1 MLSARVGGRLK
12 TLQAPRPKFAWAA
25 ISPVGHQIA
34 RIEKHSPARFASLFF
49 QRSFIEGDIMIQNM
63 SHATIYVLDQDVAK
77 DFYVGKL
84 GFEVKVDSS
93 LPNGFRWLTVA
104 PKGQPDLEIILMKVG
119 SSSDFV
125 TMKGEDTAEKDV
137 ETIAG
142 LLKRGWFGPGA
153 FQTADCRKTYEEL
166 KAEGVEF
173 VSEPKDQFYGVEAVF
188 KDPFGNWFSMSH
200 PKNY

>member
-1 MLSARVGGRLK
+1 
-12 TLQAPRPKFAWAA
+12 
-25 ISPVGHQIA
+25 
-34 RIEKHSPARFASLFF
+34 
-49 QRSFIEGDIMIQNM
+49 MIQKM

-125 TMKGEDTAEKDV
+125 KMKGGKGGDTAEKDI
-137 ETIAG
+137 ETIAT
-142 LLKRGWFGPGA
+142 LLKKGWFGPGA

-166 KAEGVEF
+166 KAKGVEF

-188 KDPFGNWFSMSH
+188 KDPFGNWFSMSQT
-200 PKNY
+200 KNY

>member
-1 MLSARVGGRLK
+1 
-12 TLQAPRPKFAWAA
+12 
-25 ISPVGHQIA
+25 
-34 RIEKHSPARFASLFF
+34 
-49 QRSFIEGDIMIQNM
+49 M
-63 SHATIYVLDQDVAK
+63 SHATIYVLNQDVAK

-104 PKGQPDLEIILMKVG
+104 PKGQPDLEIILMKLG

-125 TMKGEDTAEKDV
+125 KMKGEDTAEKDV

-166 KAEGVEF
+166 KAKGVEF

-188 KDPFGNWFSMSH
+188 KDPFGNWFSMSQ